1 MESGNVYWI
10 TGLSG
15 AGKTTI
21 GKMLYHRLKSHKSNV
36 VFLDGDTLRNVF
48 GSDLGHSLEDRK
60 KLAMSYSRLCKMLS
74 DQGIEVVCA
83 TISLFKEVHDFNR
96 QNIKNYYEIF
106 IKCDMQELK
115 KRDQKGIYSK
125 ALNGEMDNVI
135 GINLPYDKPEKCDLV
150 IDNTN
155 QDSLDEK
162 VEQIIQLVPRKR
174 SLID

>member
-21 GKMLYHRLKSHKSNV
+21 GKILYSRLKNLKPNV
-36 VFLDGDTLRNVF
+36 VFLDGDILRNVF
-48 GSDLGHSLEDRK
+48 GNQLGHSLEDRK
-60 KLAMSYSRLCKMLS
+60 KLATSYSRLCKMLS
-74 DQGIEVVCA
+74 EQDIDVVCA

-96 QNIKNYYEIF
+96 KNIKNYYEIF
-106 IKCDMQELK
+106 IECEMQELK

-135 GINLPYDKPEKCDLV
+135 GIDISYDKPDKCDLV

-155 QDSLDEK
+155 KDSLNEK
-162 VEQIIQLVPRKR
+162 VEQIIELTAKK
-174 SLID
+174 